1 VSPPPNASRVPEDP
15 PELARAHR
23 PQFLALLLFGF
34 TIYERP
40 SALSAGS
47 IIDVLGDLGI
57 ASHAVRSTLTRMTE
71 RGLLTRIKRSREV
84 YYALAAH
91 GSAVLAD
98 GRAAALQPPDRS
110 WDGSWTVL
118 AFTLP
123 EDQRD
128 IRHQLRSRLAWSG
141 FGLLRSGMWIAPG
154 RVDVAEL
161 VSDLGV
167 APAIRAFTAKVEYPT
182 DDIQLVNDAFDLEA
196 IAARYRAFIDRWG
209 HPELTDLA
217 AAGPLTRIL
226 LLQSEWAQI
235 ARADPRLPVAHL
247 PTDWPAKTAY
257 TLYHDLHGSMEPQA
271 RAECSAR
278 TQIIEVSPE
287 PVA

>member
-1 VSPPPNASRVPEDP
+1 VSRAPEEP
-15 PELARAHR
+15 AELARAHR
-23 PQFLALLLFGF
+23 PQFLALMLFGF
-34 TIYERP
+34 TIYELP
-40 SALSAGS
+40 AALAAGS

-57 ASHAVRSTLTRMTE
+57 AGHAVRSTLTRMTE

-84 YYALAAH
+84 YYALTAH

-123 EDQRD
+123 EEQRD
-128 IRHQLRSRLAWSG
+128 VRHQLRSRLAWSG

-161 VSDLGV
+161 VSDLDV
-167 APAIRAFTAKVEYPT
+167 DPAIRAFTAKAEFPT

-196 IAARYRAFIDRWG
+196 IAARYRAFVDRWG
-209 HPELTDLA
+209 RPGPADLA

-247 PTDWPAKTAY
+247 PADWPAKAAY
-257 TLYHDLHGSMEPQA
+257 TLYHDLHGVLEPQA

-278 TQIIEVSPE
+278 TRVIEVSPE
-287 PVA
+287 SAA